1 MRVHLWQDS
10 LLGWVV
16 LWISLW
22 YSTGSQQKAAD
33 TCSDIWVGVPKDQP
47 KTWYKISCKAANWLM
62 VETDCQKLG
71 GHLAE
76 IGSREEQTF
85 LYDALRAVNATE
97 FWVGYRIK
105 AYITNDGINYVNCV
119 VRSQT
124 ASKLWTGVL
133 FKKKKCLAARRST
146 CGLIRQDSVGTV
158 WDQACNDAHPY
169 ICETQKGAQIGQ
181 RSEYHLDVN

>member
-1 MRVHLWQDS
+1 MGR
-10 LLGWVV
+10 
-16 LWISLW
+16 
-22 YSTGSQQKAAD
+22 
-33 TCSDIWVGVPKDQP
+33 CSEDQP
-47 KTWYKISCKAANWLM
+47 KTWYKISCKEANWLM
-62 VETDCQKLG
+62 AETDCKKLG

-85 LYDALRAVNATE
+85 LYAATRGVNATE

-105 AYITNDGINYVNCV
+105 AYITNDWINYVNCV

-124 ASKLWTGVL
+124 ASKLWTGIL
-133 FKKKKCLAARRST
+133 FKKNECLAARRST

-181 RSEYHLDVN
+181 GSEYRPDVN